1 MRTFI
6 CDFESS
12 LVDLNGDL
20 FVCEGWGRGREAK
33 EFVERREFERMDET
47 HYLVMERLEIMID
60 LKIPE
65 IYISLYSIG
74 LINGVAFG

>member
-1 MRTFI
+1 
-6 CDFESS
+6 
-12 LVDLNGDL
+12 
-20 FVCEGWGRGREAK
+20 VCEGWGRGWKAK